1 MTELIESATQHGRL
15 SREGEGR
22 LDAVLR
28 PLTAD
33 LDEQAK
39 REVLERLLIHVAA
52 PVMKSVLRRKI
63 GEIGSGRRFRA
74 EDEEDIAAAA
84 MLRLIRRLSQDL
96 NLHPIERFQEYVAG
110 VASHAFNDHLRSGD
124 PERTNLSAAIVRALR
139 GDPRFGIWSDDA
151 QIVGGCVAWHG
162 QKAVAVNSD
171 TLRGRFSSGPGVAEA
186 LASIFQFV
194 GAPVALPCLTAIL
207 APALASALQV
217 SGEAVAQLSA
227 VEPVPW
233 RELHSQRTARVVW
246 REIQLLPLE
255 QRLAVLLHLRDEWH
269 STALRFFPIAGV
281 ATLGDIAVAMGIDE
295 RALAELWREL
305 PMPDSRI
312 AERLGIPRQRV
323 INLRSSARKRLARR
337 LRKEGL

>member
-1 MTELIESATQHGRL
+1 MTELIESAMEGGPL
-15 SREGEGR
+15 SRECEGR

-28 PLTAD
+28 PLTAHV
-33 LDEQAK
+33 DEKSK
-39 REVLERLLIHVAA
+39 RDVLERLLINVAA

-84 MLRLIRRLSQDL
+84 MLRLVRRLSQDL
-96 NLHPIERFQEYVAG
+96 NLHPIERFQEYVAA
-110 VASHAFNDHLRSGD
+110 VASHAFNDHLRGGD
-124 PERTNLSAAIVRALR
+124 PERTNLSAAIARVLR
-139 GDPRFGIWSDDA
+139 SDPRFGIWSHDA
-151 QIVGGCVAWHG
+151 QTAGGCVAWHG
-162 QKAVAVNSD
+162 QKPVSVDSD
-171 TLRGRFSSGPGVAEA
+171 DLRGRLSSGSSVAEA

-194 GAPVALPCLTAIL
+194 GAPVALPCLTGIL
-207 APALASALQV
+207 APGLATPLSL
-217 SGEAVAQLSA
+217 SDETVAQLPS
-227 VEPVPW
+227 VECVPW
-233 RELHSQRTARVVW
+233 RELHSQRTARAAW
-246 REIQLLPLE
+246 REIQLLPFE

-269 STALRFFPIAGV
+269 ATALRFFPIAGV
-281 ATLGDIAVAMGIDE
+281 ATLRDIAAAMGIDE
-295 RALAELWREL
+295 RALAGLWREL